1 MLNIVKKEEPSK
13 KRELA
18 TRLLA
23 VVAALGATAII
34 MVFLGLNPFEVYA
47 KMIEGA
53 TGTAYRFQETI
64 NKTIPLVI
72 LSLGIAV
79 AFKMKFWNIGAE
91 GQFYMGAFG
100 AAWVAFS
107 FPEAPALLLIP
118 MMLLAGFLCGG
129 LWAMIPALLKAK
141 WHTSE
146 TLVTLMMNYIAT
158 TWITYLQY
166 GPWKDPK
173 GGGFP
178 RMPYFSDNAVLP
190 EVFGIH
196 IGWIIALLL
205 VGVVY
210 VLFKQSKLG
219 YEIAVVGESD
229 TTARYAGMSPT
240 KVMLIA
246 ILISGGLCGI
256 AGTVQASGI
265 EHSLTN
271 QLSGGLGF
279 TAIITTWL
287 SKLSAPAIVIVSLL
301 FAILLQG
308 GAYIQPALQVSSS
321 LADLIQGTILFFV
334 LGSEFFLNYRFV
346 RKHKAQ
352 QEV

>member
-34 MVFLGLNPFEVYA
+34 MAFLGLNPFEVYA

-166 GPWKDPK
+166 GPWKERGAGSPACRI
-173 GGGFP
+173 FRTTP
-178 RMPYFSDNAVLP
+178 CCRRYSASISD
-190 EVFGIH
+190 G
-196 IGWIIALLL
+196 
-205 VGVVY
+205 
-210 VLFKQSKLG
+210 
-219 YEIAVVGESD
+219 
-229 TTARYAGMSPT
+229 
-240 KVMLIA
+240 
-246 ILISGGLCGI
+246 
-256 AGTVQASGI
+256 
-265 EHSLTN
+265 SLRCCWWAW
-271 QLSGGLGF
+271 SM
-279 TAIITTWL
+279 
-287 SKLSAPAIVIVSLL
+287 
-301 FAILLQG
+301 
-308 GAYIQPALQVSSS
+308 
-321 LADLIQGTILFFV
+321 
-334 LGSEFFLNYRFV
+334 
-346 RKHKAQ
+346 
-352 QEV
+352 